1 MMIFT
6 KEISSFLTQNP
17 TFTWALLLTVIILL
31 VLVGI
36 RILVWCWWQRGY
48 LHCGRPTQALGLQ
61 PLWRIILTFVAL
73 SLIFVMAV
81 VLDLSWVLI
90 IGLIIGLAVL
100 YLGLKLS
107 RIKKDTQTLQEQLPM
122 LLRSLGS
129 TLKAGYSVPQAL
141 VFVAE
146 ESQNPMKNKL
156 RSGVRLL
163 ALQQPLEATLR
174 DWQQQLKSAEFNFL
188 ADSLRLQSRSG
199 GDLVELCHSVA
210 NLLEDRRK
218 LEQDI
223 KSFTAQGKM
232 SGVLMAALWPIS
244 LLLFAWLSP
253 SHTDVLFSTTP
264 GRILLGLSL
273 SLELI
278 GFFLIWRLVRLKI

>member
-6 KEISSFLTQNP
+6 KEISSFLTQHP
-17 TFTWALLLTVIILL
+17 TFTWALLLTVITLL
-31 VLVGI
+31 VLVGV
-36 RILVWCWWQRGY
+36 RVLVWCWWQRHYFHWGSKAQT
-48 LHCGRPTQALGLQ
+48 LSLQ
-61 PLWRIILTFVAL
+61 PLRRIV
-73 SLIFVMAV
+73 LIFLAL
-81 VLDLSWVLI
+81 VLVFVIAFVLRLSGVLI
-90 IGLIIGLAVL
+90 VGLMIGLVVL

-107 RIKKDTQTLQEQLPM
+107 RIKKEDKKLHTQLPM

-146 ESQNPMKNKL
+146 QSQKPMKSKL
-156 RSGVRLL
+156 KSGVRLL
-163 ALQQPLEATLR
+163 ALQQPLEMALR
-174 DWQQQLKSAEFNFL
+174 EWQQQLKSAEFNFL

-210 NLLEDRRK
+210 SLLEERHK

-253 SHTDVLFSTTP
+253 SHTDVLFSSTP

-273 SLELI
+273 YLELI